1 MTYPIPTRLSPTGIN
16 KFSNC
21 GLAWKYKYIDKLPE
35 VDSRAMLV
43 GNIVHSILFH
53 LYYDY
58 PPEDRNLH
66 AFQDAIASGWQD
78 NRDAIPND
86 DPDLAKD
93 CVKLAWGIAQVE
105 DPQSVTP
112 LGCELSLEAP
122 LVGHDAI
129 GIIDRL
135 DLEAD
140 GSLTVVDYKTGKVPQ
155 PRDYSD
161 RLQGVMLY
169 ALLVEK
175 LLGVRPKKV
184 KLIYLSKPA
193 VIEAEPTEQI
203 LRGLQ
208 MRLGA
213 MWSAIENACETE
225 SFSPRVTPLCSWCSY
240 QAICPAWQ

>member
-21 GLAWKYKYIDKLPE
+21 GLAWKLKYIDKLPE

-43 GNIVHSILFH
+43 GNIVHDALFRF
-53 LYYDY
+53 YYERS
-58 PPEDRNLH
+58 PRLRTPENLEEALLWACAEEGH
-66 AFQDAIASGWQD
+66 DFG
-78 NRDAIPND
+78 D
-86 DPDLAKD
+86 DIWDD
-93 CVKLAWGIAQVE
+93 VWKLSQNIFKVE
-105 DPQSVTP
+105 DPKAVKP
-112 LGCELSLEAP
+112 MGCELSLEAP

-140 GSLTVVDYKTGKVPQ
+140 GSLTVVDFKTGKVPQ

-193 VIEAEPTEQI
+193 VVEAEPTEQI

-213 MWSAIENACETE
+213 IWSAIENACETE

-240 QAICPAWQ
+240 QAICSAWQ